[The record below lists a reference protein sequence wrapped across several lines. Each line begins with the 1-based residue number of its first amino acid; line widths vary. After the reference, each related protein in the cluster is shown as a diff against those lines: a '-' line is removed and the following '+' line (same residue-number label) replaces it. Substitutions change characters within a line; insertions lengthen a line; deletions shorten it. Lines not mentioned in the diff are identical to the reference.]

1 MIRDLVIK
9 EFKMLLE
16 ENKRNIAQIVKVA
29 LKANLNNE
37 QYYLDWEDFLNK
49 ISTGDYSELEND

>member
-16 ENKRNIAQIVKVA
+16 ENKRNIVQIVKVA

-49 ISTGDYSELEND
+49 ISTGDYSELDND